1 MALILKQEHQE
12 AIDAAKTNFGAK
24 LELKVSDKNIVTS
37 NALEL
42 WNDFLEPATGAT
54 VETVQ
59 RINAYRQ
66 AFGEVL
72 AEKGLPVMVNHAKA
86 NEDVGHLTLRVDTAD
101 VEFGLDFARPVMAD
115 GKKPTAELVQA
126 GMACSYKVTTSERL
140 DEIEKATA
148 AQWDIE

>member
-1 MALILKQEHQE
+1 MALTLKKEHQE
-12 AIDAAKTNFGAK
+12 AIEAAKIAIGAK
-24 LELKVSDKNIVTS
+24 LELKVDDKNIVS
-37 NALEL
+37 GNAAEV
-42 WNDFLEPATGAT
+42 WNEFLEPATGAN
-54 VETVQ
+54 VETVG

-66 AFGEVL
+66 AFGEAL
-72 AEKGLPVMVNHAKA
+72 AEKGLPLMVNHAKS

-115 GKKPTAELVQA
+115 GKKPTLELVQA